1 MESPA
6 GSVSDPK
13 ALILKEVNFIAFLI
27 FNLNLTVCTVS
38 GLAEQLS
45 AGTTL
50 EHEEDMGQAAWQ
62 CWWVPRKAKCKD
74 FCLQGST
81 LGYNLLLILIGPGI
95 YTSTE
100 LFSPL
105 NPTLRF
111 TLAESSLP
119 PVLICFCASFAHS
132 TCPSLP
138 FC

>member
-50 EHEEDMGQAAWQ
+50 EHEEDMGHGNAGGFQGKQNVRTFVSKAAH
-62 CWWVPRKAKCKD
+62 
-74 FCLQGST
+74 
-81 LGYNLLLILIGPGI
+81 LG
-95 YTSTE
+95 TT
-100 LFSPL
+100 FS
-105 NPTLRF
+105 
-111 TLAESSLP
+111 
-119 PVLICFCASFAHS
+119 
-132 TCPSLP
+132 
-138 FC
+138 